1 MQRRD
6 FITFLGGA
14 ATWPVAA
21 RAQKAAQVRR
31 IGVLLG
37 YVESDPR
44 AQSYLKSFV
53 QSLEETGW
61 TDGRNLRI
69 EVRWGAPNAGS
80 YERSAKEL
88 VELRPDVIVSNATPV
103 TAALQRETQT
113 IPIVFVLVS
122 DPVGE
127 GFVASLAQP
136 RGNITGFINYEA
148 SIAGKWLEL
157 LKEIDPRVVRAAML
171 FNPST
176 AAGGGSYFLGPFE
189 AAARSMSITP
199 LATPVRSDG
208 DVEAAIS
215 ALGHEPGGGL
225 VMMADIFMLVHR
237 EAFIAQAAQSK
248 VPAVYPSATAVG
260 GLLSYGPDNL
270 DVFRRVAL
278 YVDRILRGAKPSE
291 LPVQVPIKYELIINL
306 KTARALGLDV
316 PLRLQQLANEVI
328 D

>member
-1 MQRRD
+1 MLRRD
-6 FITFLGGA
+6 FITLLGGA

-21 RAQKAAQVRR
+21 RAQRAAGVRR

-69 EVRWGAPNAGS
+69 EVRWGGADAANN
-80 YERSAKEL
+80 EKSAKEL
-88 VELRPDVIVSNATPV
+88 VELQPDVIVSNATPA
-103 TAALQRETQT
+103 TAALQRETRT
-113 IPIVFVLVS
+113 IPIVFALVS

-176 AAGGGSYFLGPFE
+176 AGGGGSYFLGPFE
-189 AAARSMSITP
+189 RSMSITP

-208 DVEAAIS
+208 DIEAAIS
-215 ALGHEPGGGL
+215 ALGREPGGGL

-248 VPAVYPSATAVG
+248 IPAVYPSATAVG

-270 DVFRRVAL
+270 DVFRRVAP
-278 YVDRILRGAKPSE
+278 YVDRILKGAKPGE

-306 KTARALGLDV
+306 KTAKALGLDV

>member
-1 MQRRD
+1 MGRRE
-6 FITFLGGA
+6 FIALLGSA
-14 ATWPVAA
+14 AIWPGEA
-21 RAQKAAQVRR
+21 RAQRAAGVRR

-44 AQSYLKSFV
+44 AQSYLKSLV
-53 QSLEETGW
+53 QSLEDIGW
-61 TDGRNLRI
+61 TDGHNLRI
-69 EVRWGAPNAGS
+69 EVRWGGADAGNN
-80 YERSAKEL
+80 ERLAKEL
-88 VELRPDVIVSNATPV
+88 VELQPDVIVSNATPV
-103 TAALQRETQT
+103 TAALKRETQT
-113 IPIVFVLVS
+113 IPIVFTLVS

-199 LATPVRSDG
+199 LATPVRSDA
-208 DVEAAIS
+208 DIEAAIS
-215 ALGHEPGGGL
+215 SLGREPGGGL

-237 EAFIAQAAQSK
+237 AAFIGQAARSE

-260 GLLSYGPDNL
+260 GLLSYGPDDL
-270 DVFRRVAL
+270 DVFRRVAP
-278 YVDRILRGAKPSE
+278 YVDRILKGAKPSE
-291 LPVQVPIKYELIINL
+291 LPVQVPIRYELIINL
-306 KTARALGLDV
+306 KTAKALGLDV
-316 PLRLQQLANEVI
+316 PVRLQQLANEVI
-328 D
+328 E